1 MILPAGI
8 RTAAALGWRLAALVL
23 AAGLVI
29 VLLTIPSDRFGA
41 PEPASEAATPR
52 RANDPAVEVSAARA
66 TDYPAI
72 AAHPLFYPSRKPWTP
87 PPPPAPAPPPPAVA
101 ATPSPLT
108 NYFLVGVVVSDSMR
122 SALVK
127 AQTNK
132 ILTLSEGQEIDGWTL
147 KEITPER
154 LFFTAGN
161 ATYEMTGR
169 KPSEI
174 R

>member
-1 MILPAGI
+1 MILPARI
-8 RTAAALGWRLAALVL
+8 RTAVGLAWRFAALAVAAATVAL
-23 AAGLVI
+23 
-29 VLLTIPSDRFGA
+29 LLTLPSEQFGA
-41 PEPASEAATPR
+41 PELISTPTDLR
-52 RANDPAVEVSAARA
+52 RANELAAEAPAARA
-66 TDYPAI
+66 VDYPAI
-72 AAHPLFYPSRKPWTP
+72 AEHPLFYPTRKPWKP

-101 ATPSPLT
+101 AAPSPLT

-122 SALVK
+122 SALVR
-127 AQTNK
+127 AQANK

-161 ATYEMTGR
+161 STYEMTGR

>member
-8 RTAAALGWRLAALVL
+8 RTAVGLGWRFAALAVAAALV
-23 AAGLVI
+23 A
-29 VLLTIPSDRFGA
+29 VLLTMPSEQFGA
-41 PEPASEAATPR
+41 PEPVSEPAIPR
-52 RANDPAVEVSAARA
+52 RANEPAAEAPAARA
-66 TDYPAI
+66 MEYPAI
-72 AAHPLFYPSRKPWTP
+72 AEHPLFYPTRKPWTP
-87 PPPPAPAPPPPAVA
+87 PPAPPPEPPPTVVA
-101 ATPSPLT
+101 APSPLT

-122 SALVK
+122 SALVRE
-127 AQTNK
+127 QPNK
-132 ILTLSEGQEIDGWTL
+132 ILTLSEGQEIEGWTL

-174 R
+174 Q

>member
-1 MILPAGI
+1 MIRSAALK
-8 RTAAALGWRLAALVL
+8 AALGWSWRIAALAAAALMLVL
-23 AAGLVI
+23 
-29 VLLTIPSDRFGA
+29 LLTMPSEQFGPPEA
-41 PEPASEAATPR
+41 PPEAANPR
-52 RANDPAVEVSAARA
+52 RAAEPAAEAPAAVA
-66 TDYPAI
+66 IEFPAI
-72 AAHPLFYPSRKPWTP
+72 ATHPLFYPTRKPWTP
-87 PPPPAPAPPPPAVA
+87 PPPPPPEPPAAVV

-122 SALVK
+122 SALVR
-127 AQTNK
+127 AQADK
-132 ILTLSEGQEIDGWTL
+132 ILTLSEGQEIEGWTL